1 MNNFDK
7 WLSRVTSISQVVIMV
22 LALLCFFYTVVPL
35 YQRELVNEEF
45 ARTKLEHI
53 EVKNSLEASRAE
65 LSEQLEKIE
74 LLKLQKNGLAT
85 DLNRIR
91 TAIDKAVAER
101 ESAASALRVIKRK
114 YQNTEREL
122 LKTEQSLNHNHMLRV
137 LQSAEWFS
145 SVGSLMEDCNPY
157 TTTDRTS
164 EEQKRTAPDCTAYGL
179 IKSALQKI
187 SQPNAK
193 DPAGDKLDAPP
204 DLIAHIVTESEE
216 LLELH
221 KLQLNS
227 IVSEKRKLEVI
238 NWFFGMLRKNVG
250 V

>member
-22 LALLCFFYTVVPL
+22 LALLGFFYTVVPL

-45 ARTKLEHI
+45 ARTRLEHL

-74 LLKLQKNGLAT
+74 LLKLQKNDLAV
-85 DLNRIR
+85 DLNGIR
-91 TAIDKAVAER
+91 TAINKAVAER
-101 ESAASALRVIKRK
+101 ESAVSALRVIERK

-122 LKTEQSLNHNHMLRV
+122 EKTEQSLNHNHMLRV
-137 LQSAEWFS
+137 LQSAKWFS
-145 SVGSLMEDCNPY
+145 SVWSLMEDCNPY
-157 TTTDRTS
+157 TTTGRTS
-164 EEQKRTAPDCTAYGL
+164 EEQKRTTPDCTAYGL

-187 SQPNAK
+187 SQPNAI
-193 DPAGDKLDAPP
+193 DPAGDKLDAPRE
-204 DLIAHIVTESEE
+204 LIVQIVTKSEE
-216 LLELH
+216 LLELN

-238 NWFFGMLRKNVG
+238 NWFFEMLRKNVG